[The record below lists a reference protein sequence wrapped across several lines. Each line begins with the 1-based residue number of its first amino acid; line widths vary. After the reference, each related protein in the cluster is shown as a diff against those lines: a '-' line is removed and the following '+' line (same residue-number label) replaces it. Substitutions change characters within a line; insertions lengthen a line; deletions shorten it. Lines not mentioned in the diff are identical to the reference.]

1 MVTDLV
7 QLGIRSNGTACL
19 LQTLFL
25 FTEFSENVEFTRQ
38 QIHFFILK
46 NTLKI
51 TLKYT

>member
-1 MVTDLV
+1 MKHHNKYFVATFIVALCI
-7 QLGIRSNGTACL
+7 LIY
-19 LQTLFL
+19 
-25 FTEFSENVEFTRQ
+25 VEFTHQ